1 VIKKVAAAAPTPSS
15 TTTTTKAPAT
25 ALRIAQAE
33 VGKTGP
39 YAEGGFWWAKF
50 VSWTAEQAKV
60 PDFISRDG
68 PSALYTDGIA
78 DGRLTQE
85 PVIGGMVFIDLFG
98 PEGQRIRP
106 GDPCGHPRIS
116 QCRRADHHPGERQS
130 RSVSRHSDDIS
141 PERRVRDR
149 LRTVRDGR
157 LMAFRWCGWKHIE
170 GAHWCG
176 DVTEEALVG
185 QSSHFGAA
193 PKTVT
198 AQSSGPKSPTR

>member
-1 VIKKVAAAAPTPSS
+1 MINSSAIEPETTTTLEPTTTVPRLAGRGTPAPVIKKVAAAAPTPSS

-39 YAEGGFWWAKF
+39 SAEGGFWWAKF

-98 PEGQRIRP
+98 PEGNGYGQATHAGILESVNVDELTIIQGNGNP
-106 GDPCGHPRIS
+106 DP
-116 QCRRADHHPGERQS
+116 
-130 RSVSRHSDDIS
+130 SV
-141 PERRVRDR
+141 VT
-149 LRTVRDGR
+149 RTTFHLNDGYVIGFAPFE
-157 LMAFRWCGWKHIE
+157 MA
-170 GAHWCG
+170 A
-176 DVTEEALVG
+176 
-185 QSSHFGAA
+185 
-193 PKTVT
+193 
-198 AQSSGPKSPTR
+198 